1 MNPRYAINVC
11 RFSRPVLSTTQ
22 PSLHKLLLKLSLI
35 PMMLIFSLAFIFS
48 KDEDLIKAWRCP
60 TLTWGSPTLPS
71 ALFCFTS
78 EFGMESGGSKTLWPP
93 SKFFNSESCFFNSR
107 SYTFN
112 VLSLSPSKPLGCC
125 MVKPH
130 GQLVQ
135 VSSTPHNAYT
145 PCLSTS

>member
-1 MNPRYAINVC
+1 MAERTGLEPATPGVTGRYSNQLNYHSAV
-11 RFSRPVLSTTQ
+11 V
-22 PSLHKLLLKLSLI
+22 
-35 PMMLIFSLAFIFS
+35 SLALIS
-48 KDEDLIKAWRCP
+48 KRPLLSSLFEKVKIKLKPGDVLLSHGEAPHYHRRYFVSLLSSAWK
-60 TLTWGSPTLPS
+60 
-71 ALFCFTS
+71 
-78 EFGMESGGSKTLWPP
+78 SGGSKTLWSP
-93 SKFFNSESCFFNSR
+93 SKFFNLESCFFNSR